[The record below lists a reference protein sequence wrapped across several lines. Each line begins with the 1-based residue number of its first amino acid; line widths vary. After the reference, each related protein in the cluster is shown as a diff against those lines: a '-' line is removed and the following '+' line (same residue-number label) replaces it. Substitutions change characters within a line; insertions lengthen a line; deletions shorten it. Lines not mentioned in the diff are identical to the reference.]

1 MNGSAKDQCPPTG
14 TLFYIDVRDIALA
27 HILAVEK
34 AEAGGKRFFI
44 TRGPFCNK
52 EIAEIIAEEFPELSA
67 NLPTGEALKPGD
79 YPEGGPK
86 YQADNRRSVEV
97 LGMTYRTLRECVVD
111 TVKSL
116 QAFKNK

>member
-1 MNGSAKDQCPPTG
+1 MKDKCSPTAS
-14 TLFYIDVRDIALA
+14 LFYIDVHDIALA

-34 AEAGGKRFFI
+34 EEGPGERFFI
-44 TRGPFCNK
+44 TGGPFCNK
-52 EIAEIIAEEFPELSA
+52 EIAEIIGEEFPEWKA

-86 YQADNRRSVEV
+86 YQADNRRSKEV
-97 LGMTYRTLRECVVD
+97 LRMTYRSLRESVVD

-116 QAFKNK
+116 QAFENK